1 MSLSM
6 FVCFSTEAWK
16 KETWEDSEWGTLPS
30 CDQPQPVP
38 PTRKLHRLH
47 RLGHGSLHQEVQTV
61 YWAVIYSCFHFYL
74 SIKYTDSHWEQSE
87 FHHIAHRIK
96 HQEQCSVASCTWK
109 IFEDK
114 SDCSFLFFVTVSC
127 ATCWTVWVWLQRMW
141 WREQVSS
148 STAVTSTVIPSDQT
162 TGEPFLT
169 RTQRDRCQ
177 VLTLESLWFNCLKRK
192 TTLTKGMFLIHFPVH
207 TYSQSYIY
215 RCSFLFN
222 PGIYPFLMEIVP
234 DGSYAA
240 DIFLL
245 TSWEDCRPCAPCTVP
260 PLHLN
265 RLRPALPFCYI
276 TQLPHSG
283 QYLLPS
289 LCCPT
294 LCNII
299 CDLLPFQTHAL
310 VNTYAANPSPA
321 SVVALNDYFTWSL
334 HMH

>member
-1 MSLSM
+1 M
-6 FVCFSTEAWK
+6 FVSLQKREKRKHEKILSEELYPAVINLNQFLPPENCIDYIAWDMARYTKRSRQSTEQCVGYTAAFTFIYLFYTLTPIGAIWISPYCSQNQTSGALISSIMHLK
-16 KETWEDSEWGTLPS
+16 DILKNKSE
-30 CDQPQPVP
+30 
-38 PTRKLHRLH
+38 
-47 RLGHGSLHQEVQTV
+47 
-61 YWAVIYSCFHFYL
+61 
-74 SIKYTDSHWEQSE
+74 
-87 FHHIAHRIK
+87 
-96 HQEQCSVASCTWK
+96 
-109 IFEDK
+109 
-114 SDCSFLFFVTVSC
+114 CSFLFFFTVSC

-148 STAVTSTVIPSDQT
+148 LTAVTSTVIPSDQT

-169 RTQRDRCQ
+169 CTQRDRCQ
-177 VLTLESLWFNCLKRK
+177 VLTLEPLWFNCPIRK
-192 TTLTKGMFLIHFPVH
+192 TTWTKGMFLIHFPVH

-222 PGIYPFLMEIVP
+222 PCIYPFLMEIVP

-245 TSWEDCRPCAPCTVP
+245 TSWEDCRPCAPRTVP

-265 RLRPALPFCYI
+265 RLHPALPLCYI

-289 LCCPT
+289 LCYPT

-299 CDLLPFQTHAL
+299 CDLLPF
-310 VNTYAANPSPA
+310 
-321 SVVALNDYFTWSL
+321 
-334 HMH
+334 